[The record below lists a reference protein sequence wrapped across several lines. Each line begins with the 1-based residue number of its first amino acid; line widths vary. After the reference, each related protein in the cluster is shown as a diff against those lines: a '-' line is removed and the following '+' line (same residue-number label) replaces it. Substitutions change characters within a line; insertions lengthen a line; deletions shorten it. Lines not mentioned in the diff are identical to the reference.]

1 MNTQVEEI
9 KPLIER
15 FREHHHA
22 IASMVAAGLTP
33 AMIRRQTGISLHRLT
48 LYMADPTFNELIA
61 QKAKVV
67 AEKFDENID
76 QYLDLGMGN
85 MIRSEALIA
94 ERLNEDE
101 PIPLLTLDR
110 ISQGRAD
117 RFGYSK
123 HSTMRVEHDFATML
137 DKAIARSG
145 KGELKQIESSVTGE
159 RLSNGRMPSM
169 LESAQAHA
177 SVTDTIEAQAEP
189 AVLNQPAL
197 PPPPERAKA
206 PHRPQPPARSFVAVL
221 KKRKIA

>member
-1 MNTQVEEI
+1 MNSQVEEL

-22 IASMVAAGLTP
+22 VASMMAAGMTD
-33 AMIRRQTGISLHRLT
+33 AMIRRQTGISHHRLS
-48 LYMADPTFNELIA
+48 LYRADPTFQELVI
-61 QKAKVV
+61 QKAQVV
-67 AEKFDENID
+67 AEKFDQNID
-76 QYLDLGMGN
+76 AYLDLGMGN

-123 HSTMRVEHDFATML
+123 HSTMRVEHDFASML

-145 KGELKQIESSVTGE
+145 KAPEIKQ
-159 RLSNGRMPSM
+159 
-169 LESAQAHA
+169 
-177 SVTDTIEAQAEP
+177 IEAQAEAP
-189 AVLNQPAL
+189 MTPSQQSLL
-197 PPPPERAKA
+197 PPPPERARA
-206 PHRPQPPARSFVAVL
+206 PRPQPPARSFAAVL
-221 KKRKIA
+221 KKRRIA

>member
-1 MNTQVEEI
+1 MNTQIEEI

-67 AEKFDENID
+67 AERFDENID

-145 KGELKQIESSVTGE
+145 KGELKQIE
-159 RLSNGRMPSM
+159 
-169 LESAQAHA
+169 
-177 SVTDTIEAQAEP
+177 AQAEP

-206 PHRPQPPARSFVAVL
+206 PHRPQPPARSFASVL

>member
-1 MNTQVEEI
+1 MNSQVEEL

-15 FREHHHA
+15 YREHHHA
-22 IASMVAAGLTP
+22 IASMMAAGMTD
-33 AMIRRQTGISLHRLT
+33 AMIRRQTGVSFYRLSS
-48 LYMADPTFNELIA
+48 YRSDPTFNELIA
-61 QKAKVV
+61 QKAEKI
-67 AEKFDENID
+67 AEKFDQNID
-76 QYLDLGMGN
+76 AYLDLGMGN

-123 HSTMRVEHDFATML
+123 HSTMRVEHDFASML

-145 KGELKQIESSVTGE
+145 KAPEIKQ
-159 RLSNGRMPSM
+159 
-169 LESAQAHA
+169 
-177 SVTDTIEAQAEP
+177 IEAQAEAP
-189 AVLNQPAL
+189 MTPSQQSLL

-206 PHRPQPPARSFVAVL
+206 PHRPQPPARSFASVL

>member
-1 MNTQVEEI
+1 MNSQIEEL

-15 FREHHHA
+15 YREHHHA
-22 IASMVAAGLTP
+22 IASMMAAGMTDS
-33 AMIRRQTGISLHRLT
+33 MIRQRTGVSFYRLT
-48 LYMADPTFNELIA
+48 SYRSDPTFNELIA
-61 QKAKVV
+61 QKAEKI
-67 AEKFDENID
+67 AEKFDQNID
-76 QYLDLGMGN
+76 AYLDLGMGN

-145 KGELKQIESSVTGE
+145 KGELKQIE
-159 RLSNGRMPSM
+159 
-169 LESAQAHA
+169 
-177 SVTDTIEAQAEP
+177 AQAEP

-206 PHRPQPPARSFVAVL
+206 PHRPQPPARSFASAL

>member
-1 MNTQVEEI
+1 MNSQVEEI

-67 AEKFDENID
+67 AERFDENID
-76 QYLDLGMGN
+76 AYLDLGMGN

-145 KGELKQIESSVTGE
+145 KGELKQIE
-159 RLSNGRMPSM
+159 
-169 LESAQAHA
+169 
-177 SVTDTIEAQAEP
+177 AQAEP

-197 PPPPERAKA
+197 PPPPERVKA
-206 PHRPQPPARSFVAVL
+206 PRPQPPARSFASVL
-221 KKRKIA
+221 KKRRIA

>member
-1 MNTQVEEI
+1 MNSQVEEI

-145 KGELKQIESSVTGE
+145 KGELKQIE
-159 RLSNGRMPSM
+159 
-169 LESAQAHA
+169 
-177 SVTDTIEAQAEP
+177 AQAEP

-206 PHRPQPPARSFVAVL
+206 PHRPQPPARSFASVL

>member
-1 MNTQVEEI
+1 MNSQVEEL

-67 AEKFDENID
+67 AERFDQNVD
-76 QYLDLGMGN
+76 AYLDLGMGN

-145 KGELKQIESSVTGE
+145 KGELKQIE
-159 RLSNGRMPSM
+159 
-169 LESAQAHA
+169 
-177 SVTDTIEAQAEP
+177 AQAEP

>member
-1 MNTQVEEI
+1 MNSQVEEL

-145 KGELKQIESSVTGE
+145 KGELKQIE
-159 RLSNGRMPSM
+159 
-169 LESAQAHA
+169 
-177 SVTDTIEAQAEP
+177 AQAEP

-206 PHRPQPPARSFVAVL
+206 PHRPQPPARSFASVL

>member
-1 MNTQVEEI
+1 MNSQVEEL

-33 AMIRRQTGISLHRLT
+33 AMIRRQTGISIHRLS

-145 KGELKQIESSVTGE
+145 KGELKQIE
-159 RLSNGRMPSM
+159 
-169 LESAQAHA
+169 
-177 SVTDTIEAQAEP
+177 AQAEP

-206 PHRPQPPARSFVAVL
+206 PHRPQPPARSFASVL

>member
-1 MNTQVEEI
+1 MNSQVEEI

-67 AEKFDENID
+67 AERFDENID
-76 QYLDLGMGN
+76 AYLDLGMGN

-145 KGELKQIESSVTGE
+145 KGELKQIE
-159 RLSNGRMPSM
+159 
-169 LESAQAHA
+169 
-177 SVTDTIEAQAEP
+177 AQAEP

-206 PHRPQPPARSFVAVL
+206 PHRPQPPARSFASVL